1 MIIEASAGPILF
13 NAAEMLSR
21 KRSFLDRFQIYPKV
35 VSILILKNPRMV
47 EIDTVLGNPKSIFSA
62 SELCAIKIV

>member
-1 MIIEASAGPILF
+1 MIIEASASPILF

-35 VSILILKNPRMV
+35 VSIFTLLMKHRRYIPTVELKP
-47 EIDTVLGNPKSIFSA
+47 
-62 SELCAIKIV
+62 